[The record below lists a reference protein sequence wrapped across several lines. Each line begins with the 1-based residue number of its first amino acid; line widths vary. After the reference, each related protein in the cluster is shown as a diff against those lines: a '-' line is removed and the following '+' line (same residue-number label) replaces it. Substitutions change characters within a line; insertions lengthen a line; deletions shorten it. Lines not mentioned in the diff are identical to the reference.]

1 MGAAGL
7 TCSAVEMGAK
17 GDLGVEL
24 NLERVPLRETGMTP
38 YEIMLSESQ
47 ERMLMVLAPEK
58 QAEAEAIFAKYG
70 LDFAVV
76 GHTTDTL
83 RFVVKMH
90 GDTYADLPIK
100 ELGDEAPLYDR
111 PWEPT
116 RRKPVVAPGD
126 VPAPLGTIEALKRL
140 LACPDLASRRWI
152 FEQYDTIIGGDTVQG
167 PGGDAAVVRIAG
179 GRKALAIT
187 TDVTPR
193 YCEADPIMG
202 GRQAVAEAYR
212 NITAVGGLPL
222 AITDNL
228 NFGDP
233 RKPAIMGQIVGAI
246 KGLREACRALDM
258 PVVSGNVS
266 LYNETEG
273 RAILPTP
280 AIGAVG
286 VLPDWERAATI
297 AFKKEGEE
305 ILLVG
310 VTRGWLGRSLYQ
322 REITGVEDGAPPDVD
337 LFAERRHGEFVR
349 ALVRDGRVTACHDV
363 SDGGLLVAVA
373 EMAMGSGI
381 GARLDAKPKGAPA
394 HAVWFGEDQGRYV
407 VTARAGDAA
416 AILAH
421 ATAAGVPM
429 ARIGTTEGAALSLAG
444 EEPVAVTELKALHE
458 GWFPEYMG

>member
-1 MGAAGL
+1 
-7 TCSAVEMGAK
+7 
-17 GDLGVEL
+17 
-24 NLERVPLRETGMTP
+24 
-38 YEIMLSESQ
+38 
-47 ERMLMVLAPEK
+47 MVLAPEK

-76 GHTTDTL
+76 GQTTDTL

-90 GDTYADLPIK
+90 GETYADLPIK

-116 RRKPVVAPGD
+116 RRKHTVLPGD
-126 VPAPLGTIEALKRL
+126 VPAPVGTIEALKKL
-140 LACPDLASRRWI
+140 IACPDLASRRWV

-167 PGGDAAVVRIAG
+167 PGGDAAVVRVNG
-179 GRKALAIT
+179 GAKSLALT

-233 RKPAIMGQIVGAI
+233 RKSVIMGQIVGAI
-246 KGLREACRALDM
+246 KGLREACRTLDM

-286 VLPDWERAATI
+286 VLPDWQRAATI
-297 AFKKEGEE
+297 PFKAAGEE
-305 ILLVG
+305 ILLLG
-310 VTRGWLGRSLYQ
+310 ETRGWLGRSLYQ
-322 REITGVEDGAPPDVD
+322 REILGMEDGAPPNVE
-337 LFAERRHGEFVR
+337 LHAERRHGEFVR
-349 ALVRDGRVTACHDV
+349 NLIRAGRVTACHDV
-363 SDGGLLVAVA
+363 SDGGLLIAIA
-373 EMAMGSGI
+373 EMAVASGI
-381 GARLDAKPKGAPA
+381 GARLDATPRGAPA

-407 VTARAGDAA
+407 ITCDADAAA
-416 AILAH
+416 AILAE
-421 ATAAGVPM
+421 AKAAGVPA
-429 ARIGTTEGAALSLAG
+429 ARIGTTEGDTLALVG
-444 EEPVAVTELKALHE
+444 EEPVGVAELKGLHE
-458 GWFPEYMG
+458 GWFQAYMA